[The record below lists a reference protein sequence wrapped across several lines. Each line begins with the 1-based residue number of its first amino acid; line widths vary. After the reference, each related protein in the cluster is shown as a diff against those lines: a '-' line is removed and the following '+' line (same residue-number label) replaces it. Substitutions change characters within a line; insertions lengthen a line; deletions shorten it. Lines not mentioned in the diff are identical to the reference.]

1 MQRKVVNA
9 GRRTFLAIMGASGAG
24 AILCPAGLVVQR
36 AAASVI
42 DKITIGYLPVN
53 AETVIYRAGIDF
65 WKQQGL
71 SVDLYRAPG
80 GPAIIEAMVSGSI
93 PAGDIGNAPAI
104 IAAARGFPFYYLT
117 IGAVATPQHT
127 YSRIMVKADSDIR
140 TVNDLKGRLL
150 ALHQRGTME
159 DLSLAALETKY
170 GVRRSDLK
178 ITLIPYPNQPQA
190 LAQGLVDAIYS
201 LPPGDAIAEHKFGM
215 RTLVRTSEF
224 LPWLGYTTLAVRRD
238 FADTNPDGVKRLV
251 KGWIL
256 TSRWIRDN
264 PVAARK
270 ASNDF
275 LGIPADIGDKVVLPQ
290 WLRNPLPVMPNIWHI
305 YYLLTR
311 GQMIKPVDDPAKL
324 MDEYFVKPTTTFA
337 LPALEELGIVD
348 DPLQNA
354 MIGGDYPLLPNPTS
368 SYYAPWDKKLLR
380 S

>member
-1 MQRKVVNA
+1 MLKDDFNA
-9 GRRTFLAIMGASGAG
+9 GRRTFLTIAG
-24 AILCPAGLVVQR
+24 AAAAGTLLSSGDPIVRR
-36 AAASVI
+36 AAAAT
-42 DKITIGYLPVN
+42 DKIMIGYLPVN
-53 AETVIYRAGIDF
+53 AETVVYRAGIDF

-71 SVDLYRAPG
+71 NVDLYRAPG
-80 GPAIIEAMVSGSI
+80 GPAIVEAMVSGSI
-93 PAGDIGNAPAI
+93 PVGDIGNAPAI

-117 IGAVATPQHT
+117 IGAVATPQQT

-140 TVNDLKGRLL
+140 TVNDLKGRVL

-159 DLSLAALETKY
+159 DLSLAALEKKY
-170 GVRRSDLK
+170 GVRKSDLK

-201 LPPGDAIAEHKFGM
+201 VPPGDAVAEHKFGM

-238 FADTNPDGVKRLV
+238 FADKNPDGVKRLV

-264 PVAARK
+264 PAAARK
-270 ASNDF
+270 ASNEF
-275 LGIPADIGDKVVLPQ
+275 LGIPADIGDKVTLPQ
-290 WLRNPLPVMPNIWHI
+290 WLRNPLPVMPNIWHM
-305 YYLLTR
+305 YYLLT
-311 GQMIKPVDDPAKL
+311 GAQMIKPVDDVAKL
-324 MDEYFVKPTTTFA
+324 MDDYFVKPTTAFA

-348 DPLQNA
+348 DPLQSA
-354 MIGGDYPLLPNPTS
+354 MIGGDYPLLPNPNS
-368 SYYAPWDKKLLR
+368 AYYAPWDKKLLR